1 MTFLRLSAGF
11 CLLAFST
18 AAFASTAR
26 IPNTS
31 LEIRIDGRLDEDAW
45 RNATQIEIDKETRPG
60 ENIPAKVTTTA
71 YILEDGESLFIAFDA
86 RDPDPSAIRAF
97 LRDRDSAW
105 NDDFVGVVLDTYNDE
120 RRAFEFFA
128 NPLGVQMDLTND
140 DVNGNEDSSWD
151 AIWDSAGRIHDAGYV
166 VEMEIPLSQL
176 RFPSNQA
183 EQTWGIDLLRFY
195 PRDHRYRFSNNA
207 LDREVNCYLCQMSKI
222 SGLENAKPSRDLE
235 IVPTIPASQTES
247 TDDPGVVPLDG
258 SGADGEVGVSIRW
271 GITPDLTANFAV
283 NPDFSQVEADV
294 AQLDVNN
301 QFALFFP
308 ERRPFFLEGADY
320 FNTPM
325 RAVFTRTVADPTV
338 GAKLTGKRGKNTFG
352 AFMAEDDVTNILFP
366 GAFGSDGTTLD
377 GGNTAFVGR
386 YSRSFGDASSVGAL
400 LTSRQG
406 DDYHNHVGGLDM
418 RWRINDNHNLQVQYL
433 RTDTEY
439 PDEVATEFDQPLGSF
454 DGTGAYVG
462 YNYSSREYGM
472 YVRHLDKS
480 NDFRADSGFIPRV
493 DSSTQ
498 VIGGRRTWYGDEDDW
513 YNELRINGDWDI
525 THDDQGRVLEREVE
539 AYFSISG
546 PMQSFVQVGGLNRD
560 VLFDDI
566 LFEET
571 KISLYGEVKPKGGL
585 SLGVFS
591 RWGDQV
597 DFSNSRL
604 GDQVLIEPFVN
615 WNVNT
620 HLLLRWESV
629 FVSLDTQDGQQIF
642 DAEVHDL
649 RATWQFSRRSFL
661 RLTTQYQSVE
671 RNQDVYLDEVDSKS
685 ERLGAQL
692 LYSYKLNPQTVFFL
706 GYSDNHVDDDDLEKL
721 TATDRTLFMK
731 IGYAWTP

>member
-1 MTFLRLSAGF
+1 
-11 CLLAFST
+11 
-18 AAFASTAR
+18 
-26 IPNTS
+26 
-31 LEIRIDGRLDEDAW
+31 
-45 RNATQIEIDKETRPG
+45 
-60 ENIPAKVTTTA
+60 
-71 YILEDGESLFIAFDA
+71 
-86 RDPDPSAIRAF
+86 
-97 LRDRDSAW
+97 
-105 NDDFVGVVLDTYNDE
+105 
-120 RRAFEFFA
+120 
-128 NPLGVQMDLTND
+128 
-140 DVNGNEDSSWD
+140 
-151 AIWDSAGRIHDAGYV
+151 
-166 VEMEIPLSQL
+166 
-176 RFPSNQA
+176 
-183 EQTWGIDLLRFY
+183 
-195 PRDHRYRFSNNA
+195 
-207 LDREVNCYLCQMSKI
+207 
-222 SGLENAKPSRDLE
+222 
-235 IVPTIPASQTES
+235 
-247 TDDPGVVPLDG
+247 
-258 SGADGEVGVSIRW
+258 
-271 GITPDLTANFAV
+271 
-283 NPDFSQVEADV
+283 
-294 AQLDVNN
+294 
-301 QFALFFP
+301 
-308 ERRPFFLEGADY
+308 
-320 FNTPM
+320 
-325 RAVFTRTVADPTV
+325 
-338 GAKLTGKRGKNTFG
+338 
-352 AFMAEDDVTNILFP
+352 
-366 GAFGSDGTTLD
+366 
-377 GGNTAFVGR
+377 
-386 YSRSFGDASSVGAL
+386 
-400 LTSRQG
+400 
-406 DDYHNHVGGLDM
+406 
-418 RWRINDNHNLQVQYL
+418 
-433 RTDTEY
+433 
-439 PDEVATEFDQPLGSF
+439 
-454 DGTGAYVG
+454 
-462 YNYSSREYGM
+462 M